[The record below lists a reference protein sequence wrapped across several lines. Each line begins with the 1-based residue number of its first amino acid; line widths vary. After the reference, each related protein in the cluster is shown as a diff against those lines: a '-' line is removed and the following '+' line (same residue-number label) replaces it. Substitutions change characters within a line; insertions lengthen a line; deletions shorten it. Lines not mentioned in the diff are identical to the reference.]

1 MKGTCVDTPMYLGPA
16 KSRIIYEPR
25 GIVAIL
31 GSWNYPIY
39 TVLSPLV
46 NAIAAGNTAIIK
58 PSELSPFICKKLINF
73 LRANHD
79 SDSYFMLEGQI
90 EVAKALTNAKVDMI
104 CFTGST
110 EKGKLV
116 AEAAAKNLVP
126 CLLELGGK
134 SPLVVDSSASVS
146 FAAKKIAMAKFVNS
160 GQTCVAPDYVL
171 CHYSVADKLIS
182 ELKKAILD

>member
-1 MKGTCVDTPMYLGPA
+1 MYLGPA
-16 KSRIIYEPR
+16 KSRIVYEPR
-25 GIVAIL
+25 GVVAIL

-46 NAIAAGNTAIIK
+46 NAIAAGNAAIVK
-58 PSELSPFICKKLINF
+58 PSELAPYIYKKLKSLFVLHLDNDVYPII
-73 LRANHD
+73 
-79 SDSYFMLEGQI
+79 EGQV
-90 EVAKALTNAKVDMI
+90 EVAKALTSAKVDMI

-110 EKGKLV
+110 EKGRLV
-116 AEAAAKNLVP
+116 AEAAGKNLVP

-134 SPLVVDSSASVS
+134 SPLIVDSSASVS

-171 CHYSVADKLIS
+171 CHYSVADKLIAD
-182 ELKKAILD
+182 LKKAILEQWDDG